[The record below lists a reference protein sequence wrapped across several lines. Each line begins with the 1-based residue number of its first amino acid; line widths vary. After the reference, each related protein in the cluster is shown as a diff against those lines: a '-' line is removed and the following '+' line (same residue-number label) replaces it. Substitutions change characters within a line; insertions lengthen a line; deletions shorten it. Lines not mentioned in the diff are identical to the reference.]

1 MSLYPT
7 KSLIQ
12 GSKLQT
18 IDELIAEL
26 QQFKTKGCNYIDVS
40 LNWSGTYTSCDDMLV
55 SLELLEKTLS
65 DGSVIHDIKFNFS
78 ENV

>member
-12 GSKLQT
+12 SNKLQT

-26 QQFKTKGCNYIDVS
+26 QKFKTSGANYIDVS
-40 LNWSGTYTSCDDMLV
+40 LWWDDTLTTADDVLV

-65 DGSVIHDIKFNFS
+65 DGSVMYDIKMNFS